1 MPYRQDGVVED
12 HPRAAPAHDLADG
25 LPHLGLVAM
34 SLAGTA
40 EGLGLH
46 VRAVVHPRIGVVPQ
60 GRAVGAELAF
70 RRAVVAAAVQLD
82 HQADRFFLLPA
93 LFLRGVGNT
102 APYNVLV
109 GHQLILPFSTE

>member
-12 HPRAAPAHDLADG
+12 HPRAAPAHNLADG

-40 EGLGLH
+40 EGLGLN
-46 VRAVVHPRIGVVPQ
+46 VRAVVHPGIGIAAQSLTV
-60 GRAVGAELAF
+60 RAEGMPPGT
-70 RRAVVAAAVQLD
+70 VVAMAVQLD
-82 HQADRFFLLPA
+82 HQAHGLFFLLA
-93 LFLRGVGNT
+93 LLGGCFG
-102 APYNVLV
+102 